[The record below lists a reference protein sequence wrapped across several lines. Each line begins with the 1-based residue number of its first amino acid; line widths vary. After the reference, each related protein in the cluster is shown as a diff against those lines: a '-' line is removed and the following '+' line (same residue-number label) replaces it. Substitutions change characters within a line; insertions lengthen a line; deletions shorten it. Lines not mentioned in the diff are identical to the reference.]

1 MDKNA
6 AASLDALDKK
16 IESLLARKEL
26 VLKKERGRKAK
37 AQEKWKGLFQKEIIK
52 GITAVYGPDYE
63 EILVPEECAAD
74 ITRLLQEERGQETP
88 EKPVQAAGQEEPAP
102 FVSADDTDGKGE
114 KDDE

>member
-26 VLKKERGRKAK
+26 VLKKERERKAK

-74 ITRLLQEERGQETP
+74 ITRLLQEENEQETP
-88 EKPVQAAGQEEPAP
+88 VQATGQEEPAP

>member
-26 VLKKERGRKAK
+26 VLKKERERKAK

-74 ITRLLQEERGQETP
+74 ITRLLQEENEQETL
-88 EKPVQAAGQEEPAP
+88 EKPVQAAGQEDPAL

>member
-26 VLKKERGRKAK
+26 VLKKERERKAK

-74 ITRLLQEERGQETP
+74 ITRLLQEENEQETL

>member
-26 VLKKERGRKAK
+26 VLKKERERKAK

-63 EILVPEECAAD
+63 EILVPEVCAAD

-88 EKPVQAAGQEEPAP
+88 EKPVQAAVQEEPAP

-114 KDDE
+114 KVDE

>member
-26 VLKKERGRKAK
+26 VLKKERERKAK

-74 ITRLLQEERGQETP
+74 ITRLLQEERGQEAP

>member
-6 AASLDALDKK
+6 QNTINELVRK
-16 IESLLARKEL
+16 IETLQARKEA
-26 VLKKERGRKAK
+26 VIKKEKERKAK

-74 ITRLLQEERGQETP
+74 ITRLLQEENEQETP
-88 EKPVQAAGQEEPAP
+88 EKPVQATGQEEPAP

>member
-26 VLKKERGRKAK
+26 VLKKERERKAK

-52 GITAVYGPDYE
+52 GSQRFTVRIMK
-63 EILVPEECAAD
+63 
-74 ITRLLQEERGQETP
+74 RSWFRRN
-88 EKPVQAAGQEEPAP
+88 AP
-102 FVSADDTDGKGE
+102 QT
-114 KDDE
+114 